1 MCAPGLGFRR
11 FRDLGLAPT
20 PKTKKTG
27 ETRVFKPGESHG
39 FKTCVLCVLKPG
51 ESHGLKT
58 GDTHNFVTCLLVYLF
73 CVFFVR
79 DFCCFLGVFVLV
91 AKVHHYLHKTYTH
104 THTNRFHTEDLLVT
118 LTRTGCERGPCGG
131 RDSLLFLIRSGTQ
144 RPDDRLRIDFF
155 RSRRRSGRVFD

>member
-104 THTNRFHTEDLLVT
+104 THTHTQTGSTLKIYLSHSHVPGVSGALVAAGT
-118 LTRTGCERGPCGG
+118 PSSSSSEVEHKDQMTGSE
-131 RDSLLFLIRSGTQ
+131 
-144 RPDDRLRIDFF
+144 
-155 RSRRRSGRVFD
+155 